1 MTTSTAAPRCT
12 SFWCCQADEGGGGL
26 RIGEAGRKEQAEC
39 GICKPKLQSCRAM
52 KLQTCKTSFSAPN
65 SSRRAFVGKRW
76 PKVPPA
82 GPPASNAEG
91 RPDPRTAQ
99 DMHRSDALPG
109 GGGPTFQTL
118 GRAHWAT
125 SCSVLP
131 RELHALHPSDPLPC
145 ACAEARHM
153 HHGLLS
159 RRNAIRG

>member
-1 MTTSTAAPRCT
+1 MWNLQAQAA
-12 SFWCCQADEGGGGL
+12 
-26 RIGEAGRKEQAEC
+26 
-39 GICKPKLQSCRAM
+39 KLQSNEAADLQDELLGSQQLAPRLCR
-52 KLQTCKTSFSAPN
+52 KTLAKS
-65 SSRRAFVGKRW
+65 
-76 PKVPPA
+76 PPC